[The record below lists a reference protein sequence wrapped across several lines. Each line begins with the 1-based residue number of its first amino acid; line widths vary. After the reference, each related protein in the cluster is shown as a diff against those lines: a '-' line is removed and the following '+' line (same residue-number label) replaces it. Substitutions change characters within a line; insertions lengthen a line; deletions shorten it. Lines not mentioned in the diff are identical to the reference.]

1 MLCRRFSGV
10 LRFALCY
17 CAALAVSLFAC
28 VAPFLLNLHA
38 FAVNWLATIFAWVVF
53 DFECL
58 FAARQRLFWRFRLAL
73 YYALHCCMHCFCVL
87 KVNFAIS
94 RLIVLFLLCEFQRWV
109 SARKQFEDAGVFDRG
124 IGLPRGL
131 GIALPLH

>member
-1 MLCRRFSGV
+1 MCRSFSVELTRFRSDLVGNTIC
-10 LRFALCY
+10 LGRF
-17 CAALAVSLFAC
+17 
-28 VAPFLLNLHA
+28 
-38 FAVNWLATIFAWVVF
+38 
-53 DFECL
+53 
-58 FAARQRLFWRFRLAL
+58 RRLMSVCCSPEIYFWRFRLAL
-73 YYALHCCMHCFCVL
+73 YYCAALLYALFCVL

-94 RLIVLFLLCEFQRWV
+94 RLIVIVLLCEFQRWV

>member
-1 MLCRRFSGV
+1 MCRSFSVELTRLRSDLVGNTICLGRF
-10 LRFALCY
+10 R
-17 CAALAVSLFAC
+17 
-28 VAPFLLNLHA
+28 
-38 FAVNWLATIFAWVVF
+38 
-53 DFECL
+53 
-58 FAARQRLFWRFRLAL
+58 RLMSVCCSPEIYFWRFRLAL
-73 YYALHCCMHCFCVL
+73 YYCAALLYALFCVL

-94 RLIVLFLLCEFQRWV
+94 RLIVIVLLCEFQRWV